1 MQHSGIYFLSF
12 FRYNMERTFSRRLLM
27 GRFVALV
34 ILLIPIFLAG
44 FGIKLMRD
52 AFFHII
58 QPPFSS
64 ISLQFLA
71 GIVLF
76 FIGFAFIGGFI
87 LHRDRKNGKVA
98 PRFAKKEG

>member
-1 MQHSGIYFLSF
+1 
-12 FRYNMERTFSRRLLM
+12 M
-27 GRFVALV
+27 GRFLALI

-71 GIVLF
+71 GIILF

-98 PRFAKKEG
+98 PRFVKKEG